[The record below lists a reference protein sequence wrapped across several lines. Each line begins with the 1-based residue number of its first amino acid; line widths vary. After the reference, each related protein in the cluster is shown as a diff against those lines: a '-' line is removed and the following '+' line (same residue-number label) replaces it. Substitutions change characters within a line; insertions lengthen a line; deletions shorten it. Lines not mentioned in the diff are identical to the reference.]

1 MKLKPAVRESLRVY
15 KRNFPQ
21 LLLALLVELV
31 IRSICL
37 TPLMFLVN
45 RTLAPLAWLAV
56 PMYLLIALPARQN
69 YALALQDMLEGG
81 SVFSLRL
88 VETRDYFRKLLR
100 GLKGTLCILL
110 WSALTIAGLTTLAM
124 FYTGAGNIDGFTMLR
139 MFSSVGKMVGGD
151 TVDGAMLVIGA
162 VAATG
167 VLILLGC
174 ALHSG
179 ARHAHALGSRKLLRG
194 QRMKLILLW
203 FLGLLLLLPFLA
215 ALAFVMGDWAASLI
229 GQLKSLKLKNIAPNA
244 RQLYTLAAS
253 AIVLLLPLLPLKN
266 LLPAVFLRQVKES
279 RDAQA

>member
-1 MKLKPAVRESLRVY
+1 MKLKPAVQESLRVY

-45 RTLAPLAWLAV
+45 GTLAPLAWLAV
-56 PMYLLIALPARQN
+56 PLYLLIALPARQN

-110 WSALTIAGLTTLAM
+110 WSALTIAGVTTLAM

-139 MFSSVGKMVGGD
+139 MFSNVGKMVGGD

-203 FLGLLLLLPFLA
+203 FLGLVVLLPFLA